1 MGLNNYEPFGLN
13 IKVEVLLSLKI
24 NLFNEPFL
32 KINSN
37 LFSIFDYNWNQ
48 VLKVKTN
55 FWDTL
60 ISILSIYNLKIGFY
74 NLTLINK

>member
-48 VLKVKTN
+48 VLRVKTN
-55 FWDTL
+55 F
-60 ISILSIYNLKIGFY
+60 
-74 NLTLINK
+74 